1 MAELSERLV
10 AAWQQAALDLG
21 IDFVA
26 PYHILT
32 ADHRRVSYLGL
43 VRHFGGAT
51 GTLLRVIQLGELSVH
66 EEIDRDFHVAK
77 LGERH
82 CRYEPLVFR
91 GTLLEWGWTG
101 PPELRPGWV
110 PTPRAPDRGKEG
122 GSALPG
128 WKH

>member
-10 AAWQQAALDLG
+10 TAWQQAAQDLG
-21 IDFVA
+21 IEFVA
-26 PYHILT
+26 PYHFLT

-43 VRHFGGAT
+43 VRYFGGAT

-66 EEIDRDFHVAK
+66 QELDRDYHVAK

-82 CRYEPLVFR
+82 SRYEPLVFR

-101 PPELRPGWV
+101 PSDRRPSWV
-110 PTPRAPDRGKEG
+110 GIPRNPQGV
-122 GSALPG
+122 
-128 WKH
+128 